1 MGRLTVAG
9 YSTEKSRQLFDR
21 ALGLVAGGVSSK
33 SRSIHEGY
41 QPYPLFIDHA
51 EGSRV
56 YDVDGNE
63 YIDYLVALG
72 ATILG
77 NANPA
82 ILEFVSKE
90 MAKGSFYA
98 LPFELQ
104 LKVAEKLIK
113 HVPCYERVSFVNS
126 GTEANQMNIRL
137 ARAYTSKNLLLK
149 FEGCYHGW
157 LDNTCFSLSGVGADR
172 LGPPERPNK
181 VPATGGMAAH
191 AGADLLTIPW
201 NDVDIL
207 QRTIEAHKGELAAVI
222 TEPYMCNSGC
232 IPPKL
237 GYLEAMRE
245 LTRKHNIVLIFD
257 EVITGFRV
265 GLNCAQGKFGVT
277 PDLTTIGKAMGAGFP
292 VAAYGGRKEIMD
304 LIAEDKVLRAG
315 TLNANRM
322 VMAAAYATL
331 SELERDNGKVYDHL
345 YRLGGKLMAGIQGSI
360 ESLGVEA
367 VLQGL
372 GPMFQIYFTSL
383 KKVQNSRDSAQSR
396 FKVHHDFIFRLMAK
410 GVLARPSQMGEF
422 YVTAAHT
429 DEDVSTTLGA
439 VEEVLREMKA
449 ANALGQ

>member
-1 MGRLTVAG
+1 MAV
-9 YSTEKSRQLFDR
+9 YSVEKSKMLFAK

-33 SRSIHEGY
+33 SRSTFEGY
-41 QPYPLFIDHA
+41 HPFPPFIQRA
-51 EGSRV
+51 EGSRL

-77 NANPA
+77 NANPE
-82 ILEFVSKE
+82 ILDVVNRE
-90 MAKGSFYA
+90 MRYGSFYA

-104 LKVAEKLIK
+104 LKVAEKLIQ
-113 HVPCYERVSFVNS
+113 HVPCFERLSFVNS

-137 ARAYTSKNLLLK
+137 ARAFTGKNLLLK

-157 LDNTCFSLSGVGADR
+157 LDNTCFSLSGVTAER
-172 LGPPERPNK
+172 LGPPATPSK
-181 VPATGGMAAH
+181 IPATGGMAAH
-191 AGADLLTIPW
+191 AGDDLLTIPW
-201 NDVDIL
+201 NDVEIL
-207 QRTIEAHKGELAAVI
+207 EKTLQDHKDEIAAVI

-232 IPPKL
+232 IPPKE

-245 LTRKHNIVLIFD
+245 LTRTNNIVLIFD

-277 PDLTTIGKAMGAGFP
+277 PDLTTVGKAIGGGFP
-292 VAAYGGRKEIMD
+292 IAAYGGRSEIMD

-315 TLNANRM
+315 TLNANRV

-331 SELERDNGKVYDHL
+331 SALEKDNGRVYDHL
-345 YRLGGKLMAGIQGSI
+345 YRLGRKLMSGIRDI
-360 ESLGVEA
+360 IDTLNVEA

-372 GPMFQIYFTSL
+372 GPMFQIYFTKL
-383 KKVQNSRDSAQSR
+383 KKIENSRDSAQSR
-396 FKVHHDFIFRLMAK
+396 FKVHHDFIWRLIAK
-410 GVLARPSQMGEF
+410 GVFPRPSQMGEF

-429 DEDVSTTLGA
+429 DEDVDITLG
-439 VEEVLREMKA
+439 VIEEVLKEMKGE
-449 ANALGQ
+449 NALG

>member
-1 MGRLTVAG
+1 MAV
-9 YSTEKSRQLFDR
+9 YSVEKSKLLFNK

-33 SRSIHEGY
+33 SRSTFEGY
-41 QPYPLFIDHA
+41 HPFPVFIQRA
-51 EGSRV
+51 EGSRL

-82 ILEFVSKE
+82 ILDFVSRE
-90 MAKGSFYA
+90 MRKGSFYA

-104 LKVAEKLIK
+104 LKVAEKLIQ
-113 HVPCYERVSFVNS
+113 HVPCFERLSFVNS

-137 ARAYTSKNLLLK
+137 ARAFTGKNLLLK

-157 LDNTCFSLSGVGADR
+157 LDNTCFSLSGVTAER
-172 LGPPERPNK
+172 LGPPSKPNK
-181 VPATGGMAAH
+181 IPATNGMAAH
-191 AGADLLTIPW
+191 AGDDLLTIPW
-201 NDVDIL
+201 NDAEIL
-207 QRTIEAHKGELAAVI
+207 EKTIHDYKDEIAAVI

-232 IPPKL
+232 IPPKE

-245 LTRKHNIVLIFD
+245 LTRKNNIVLIFD

-277 PDLTTIGKAMGAGFP
+277 PDLTTVGKAIGGGFP
-292 VAAYGGRKEIMD
+292 IAAYGGRKEIMD

-315 TLNANRM
+315 TLNANR
-322 VMAAAYATL
+322 VVIAATYATL
-331 SELERDNGKVYDHL
+331 SALEKDNGRVYDHL
-345 YRLGGKLMAGIQGSI
+345 YRLGRKLMSGIQGI
-360 ESLGVEA
+360 IDTLDVEA

-372 GPMFQIYFTSL
+372 GPMFQIYFTKL
-383 KKVQNSRDSAQSR
+383 KKIENSRDSAQSR
-396 FKVHHDFIFRLMAK
+396 FNVHHDFIWRLIAR
-410 GVLARPSQMGEF
+410 GVFPRPSQMGEF

-429 DEDVSTTLGA
+429 DEDVDITLG
-439 VEEVLREMKA
+439 VIEEVLKEMKGE
-449 ANALGQ
+449 NALG

>member
-1 MGRLTVAG
+1 MAV
-9 YSTEKSRQLFDR
+9 YSVEKSKMLFAK

-33 SRSIHEGY
+33 SRSTFEGY
-41 QPYPLFIDHA
+41 HPFPPFIQRA
-51 EGSRV
+51 EGSRL

-77 NANPA
+77 NANPE
-82 ILEFVSKE
+82 ILDVVNRE
-90 MAKGSFYA
+90 MRYGSFYA

-104 LKVAEKLIK
+104 LKVAEKLIQ
-113 HVPCYERVSFVNS
+113 HVPCFERLSFVNS

-137 ARAYTSKNLLLK
+137 ARAFTGKNLLLK

-157 LDNTCFSLSGVGADR
+157 LDNTCFSLSGVTAER
-172 LGPPERPNK
+172 LGPPATPSK
-181 VPATGGMAAH
+181 IPATGGMAAH
-191 AGADLLTIPW
+191 AGDDLLTIPW
-201 NDVDIL
+201 NDVEIL
-207 QRTIEAHKGELAAVI
+207 EKTLQDRKDEIAAVI

-232 IPPKL
+232 IPPKE

-245 LTRKHNIVLIFD
+245 LTRTNNIVLIFD

-277 PDLTTIGKAMGAGFP
+277 PDLTTVGKAIGGGFP
-292 VAAYGGRKEIMD
+292 IAAYGGRSEIMD

-315 TLNANRM
+315 TLNANRV

-331 SELERDNGKVYDHL
+331 SALEKDNGRVYDHL
-345 YRLGGKLMAGIQGSI
+345 YRLGRKLMSGIRDI
-360 ESLGVEA
+360 IDTLNVEA

-372 GPMFQIYFTSL
+372 GPMFQIYFTKL
-383 KKVQNSRDSAQSR
+383 KKIENSRDSAQSR
-396 FKVHHDFIFRLMAK
+396 FKVHHDFIWRLIAK
-410 GVLARPSQMGEF
+410 GVFPRPSQMGEF

-429 DEDVSTTLGA
+429 DEDVDITLG
-439 VEEVLREMKA
+439 VIEEVLKEMKGE
-449 ANALGQ
+449 NALG

>member
-1 MGRLTVAG
+1 MAV
-9 YSTEKSRQLFDR
+9 YSVEKSKMLFAK

-33 SRSIHEGY
+33 SRSTFEGY
-41 QPYPLFIDHA
+41 HPFPPFIQRA
-51 EGSRV
+51 EGSRL

-77 NANPA
+77 NANPE
-82 ILEFVSKE
+82 ILDVVNRE
-90 MAKGSFYA
+90 MRYGSFYA

-104 LKVAEKLIK
+104 LKVAEKLIQ
-113 HVPCYERVSFVNS
+113 HVPCFERLSFVNS

-137 ARAYTSKNLLLK
+137 ARAFTGKNLLLK

-157 LDNTCFSLSGVGADR
+157 LDNTCFSLSGVTAER
-172 LGPPERPNK
+172 LGPPATPSK
-181 VPATGGMAAH
+181 IPATGGMAAH
-191 AGADLLTIPW
+191 AGDDLLTIPW
-201 NDVDIL
+201 NDVEIL
-207 QRTIEAHKGELAAVI
+207 EKTLQDRKDEIAAVI

-232 IPPKL
+232 IPPKE

-245 LTRKHNIVLIFD
+245 LTRTNNIVLIFD

-277 PDLTTIGKAMGAGFP
+277 PDLTTVGKAIGGGFP
-292 VAAYGGRKEIMD
+292 IAAYGGRSEIMD

-315 TLNANRM
+315 TLNANRV

-331 SELERDNGKVYDHL
+331 SAMEKDNGRVYDHL
-345 YRLGGKLMAGIQGSI
+345 YRLGRKLMSGIRDI
-360 ESLGVEA
+360 IDTLNVEA

-372 GPMFQIYFTSL
+372 GPMFQIYFTKL
-383 KKVQNSRDSAQSR
+383 KKIENSRDSAQSR
-396 FKVHHDFIFRLMAK
+396 FKVHHDFIWRLIAK
-410 GVLARPSQMGEF
+410 GVFPRPSQMGEF

-429 DEDVSTTLGA
+429 DEDVDITLG
-439 VEEVLREMKA
+439 VIEEVLKEMKGE
-449 ANALGQ
+449 NALG